1 MAEFRVNQRL
11 FGVALGIVLAASQL
25 FTYSVLAVGV
35 ALIFSP
41 LLVGAV
47 NFRQKRQ
54 VNYISWLITML
65 ALGIIGLPFLG
76 LSTYFDLTT
85 HLRLGWHWLDFFTNN
100 RRLMVPVL
108 GLGCGLLTLASL
120 IWVKRL
126 GEFSP
131 QTLAKRYLTG
141 ALLVVSGQLS
151 LSFLLIKLGQV
162 EDSLAY
168 LTLLASAAWVLH
180 LGLAYLFYSFLL
192 TGHLVRLRLG
202 KLGLLGIVCALSLV
216 GWQTRTYLSQPLAR
230 GVKVIAH
237 RGVNQDN
244 ALGNSTLA
252 LQKTKREVKPNLV
265 EMDVQA
271 TKDRKFIV
279 SHDEDLK
286 QLTGKALVVDQ
297 SNLKQLTGLRERQ
310 DGKQA
315 KLVSF
320 ATYLSEAKRLDQ
332 PLLVELKVPNKN
344 YRQTNS
350 GQEFGQAFANELAA
364 RDQVHSMSL
373 RALWQLKA
381 VSPRTSVGYVLP
393 INMWGLVFG
402 PLDFYSVEQNTLT
415 RSLVWQLHHR
425 HQQVYV
431 WTVNRPADIRRVL
444 AKGADGIISDDSSQ
458 VKRELKRLRNDKKS
472 LRLAKFRVI
481 LNEFGYGL
489 RI

>member
-1 MAEFRVNQRL
+1 M
-11 FGVALGIVLAASQL
+11 
-25 FTYSVLAVGV
+25 
-35 ALIFSP
+35 
-41 LLVGAV
+41 
-47 NFRQKRQ
+47 
-54 VNYISWLITML
+54 
-65 ALGIIGLPFLG
+65 
-76 LSTYFDLTT
+76 
-85 HLRLGWHWLDFFTNN
+85 
-100 RRLMVPVL
+100 
-108 GLGCGLLTLASL
+108 
-120 IWVKRL
+120 
-126 GEFSP
+126 
-131 QTLAKRYLTG
+131 
-141 ALLVVSGQLS
+141 
-151 LSFLLIKLGQV
+151 
-162 EDSLAY
+162 
-168 LTLLASAAWVLH
+168 
-180 LGLAYLFYSFLL
+180 
-192 TGHLVRLRLG
+192 
-202 KLGLLGIVCALSLV
+202 
-216 GWQTRTYLSQPLAR
+216 
-230 GVKVIAH
+230 IAH

-344 YRQTNS
+344 YRQTNN
-350 GQEFGQAFANELAA
+350 GQEFGQTFANELAA

-431 WTVNRPADIRRVL
+431 WTVNRPADIKRVL

-458 VKRELKRLRNDKKS
+458 VKRELKSLQNDKKS

>member
-11 FGVALGIVLAASQL
+11 FGVALGIVLVASQL

-180 LGLAYLFYSFLL
+180 LGLVYLFYSFLL

-216 GWQTRTYLSQPLAR
+216 GWQTRTYLSQPLTR
-230 GVKVIAH
+230 GIKVIAH

-286 QLTGKALVVDQ
+286 QWKALVVDQ

-310 DGKQA
+310 AGKQA

-320 ATYLSEAKRLDQ
+320 TTYLSEAKRLDQ

-350 GQEFGQAFANELAA
+350 GQEFGQTFANELAA

-393 INMWGLVFG
+393 INMWGLVLG

-415 RSLVWQLHHR
+415 RSLVWQLHHQ